1 MILQLLF
8 IQPKNLKRLVITVI
22 LSLTILL
29 AGCFTSSRSNVEN
42 GTLTGKIPHLAHS
55 NLIAMNDKEK
65 VPIQTDAEGN
75 FIASLKPG
83 RYQLMFQ
90 SDNGKLELIQSDI
103 QIENNLTFKVTDVK
117 LIPAPNVVSVS
128 VPLLYDTS
136 AVIEW
141 ETDIESDGHIEYGT
155 SELYGFSSYAETELR
170 KKHRIQ
176 LYELLPDTTYHFRIA
191 ASRYNLESTRTFSRD
206 FAFTTEP

>member
-1 MILQLLF
+1 MILQLF
-8 IQPKNLKRLVITVI
+8 FMPQKGLKRLVLTCV
-22 LSLTILL
+22 LTLTILL
-29 AGCFTSSRSNVEN
+29 SGCLTSSRTDIEN
-42 GTLTGKIPHLAHS
+42 GTLAGKLPHLTDS
-55 NLIAMNDKEK
+55 NLIVMNDKEK
-65 VPIQTDAEGN
+65 IPVKTDAEGN
-75 FIASLKPG
+75 FVASLRPG

-90 SDNGKLELIQSDI
+90 SSDGNLELIQSDI
-103 QIENNLTFKVTDVK
+103 QIENNLTFRVTDVK

-141 ETDIESDGHIEYGT
+141 ETDIESDGHVEYGT
-155 SELYGFSSYAETELR
+155 SELYGYSSYAETELK

-191 ASRYNLESTRTFSRD
+191 ASRYNLDSTRSFSRD

>member
-1 MILQLLF
+1 MILQLFLMP
-8 IQPKNLKRLVITVI
+8 QKSLKSLV
-22 LSLTILL
+22 LTIVLTLTFLL
-29 AGCFTSSRSNVEN
+29 SGCLNNSQTNIEN
-42 GTLTGKIPHLAHS
+42 GTLTGSLPLLTNS
-55 NLIAMNDKEK
+55 NLVAMTDNEK
-65 VPIQTDAEGN
+65 VPIKTDSEGN

-83 RYQLMFQ
+83 RYKLMFQ
-90 SDNGKLELIQSDI
+90 SNDGDLELIQSDI
-103 QIENNLTFKVTDVK
+103 QIENNLTFRVTDVK
-117 LIPAPNVVSVS
+117 LIPAPKVVSVS

-141 ETDIESDGHIEYGT
+141 ETNIESDGLVEYGT
-155 SELYGFSSYAETELR
+155 NELYGYSSYAETDLK

-191 ASRYNLESTRTFSRD
+191 ASRYNLESTRTYSKD